1 MQTQQMMGQVKIDQS
16 NQLMNQKQAMNTM
29 PIQGLQNMQTHVQNV
44 AQQQQNQN
52 QIQIQ
57 PIQQQQSQQQQQQA
71 NQMQQ
76 IGVDQSGQIQ
86 FMNTAQSG
94 TPTNF
99 NSVQQNQQQMKV
111 IHNVQQPQMQVK
123 YTEMDF
129 VKVSLKLASQ
139 SRHFCYYASK

>member
-57 PIQQQQSQQQQQQA
+57 PIQQQQSQQQQQA

-99 NSVQQNQQQMKV
+99 NSVQSNQQQMKV

-129 VKVSLKLASQ
+129 VKEPLCLSSLQ
-139 SRHFCYYASK
+139 RFRCYR